1 MLALLFFNWNIMF
14 KVISMKKSLITVSTL
29 ALFAGAAAADDSAHR
44 TIDSGTYS
52 DSVYAAESD
61 VSEGGSS
68 LTINGGTFNLSS
80 TDERQK
86 NLYGGGKAGSTI
98 VGDTS
103 FIFNGGDVVNI
114 SGWTHSFYG
123 ASAENSLV
131 KGNSTV
137 EINSGNISGTD
148 LQRSGIFG
156 GAGAGSTVEGNVNV
170 NINGGTI
177 TGMTV
182 FGGGDGA
189 SPCNAVNGTYSN
201 YLNKA
206 DTSFV
211 KGNVNVNIGKNA
223 TVYYVCAGGRGYNVI
238 EGNTTL
244 TIDGAIKAP
253 GCGQAI
259 NFGTS
264 RVGVIK
270 GTATA
275 YINSGAT
282 LEKNVAVYLNGEIHG
297 DNVNYSADGSVASV
311 KDASKNVVKLYID
324 GTTIDSS
331 VQASGD
337 DWSSKAVIYGSSLI
351 SAKDSTITKMRGA
364 FGTNT
369 VVHGDT
375 NIELSNTTITDK
387 IYVGSDTAAIKGNA
401 NLVVNGGSINEI
413 YGSYGTSSAQ
423 GVVGGNMNV
432 LLKDAAVNN
441 VYLAGKGNALLEG
454 KATLTL
460 TGNTSVSG
468 IISAGGKEVSGYAP
482 EIKGD
487 SVLAL
492 GSASDAYTG
501 TLAATIAD
509 FDRVEISNS
518 ETNVAFENAF
528 TVSVFQV
535 AAQAKATLADGTDF
549 SKLVL
554 TFDSDFAQ
562 GDTGSVNL
570 ESIFGS
576 SVSIVLSALQGET
589 GATLTVKDGNGQEWS
604 LASESISG
612 NTISYEI
619 GSAIPEPST
628 YAAIIGAIALG
639 FAVCRRRK

>member
-1 MLALLFFNWNIMF
+1 MKTGIYML
-14 KVISMKKSLITVSTL
+14 SLT
-29 ALFAGAAAADDSAHR
+29 ALFAGAAMAADDAHR
-44 TIDSGTYS
+44 VISEGTYS
-52 DSVYAAESD
+52 ESQYATETNVAS
-61 VSEGGSS
+61 GGSS
-68 LTINGGTFNLSS
+68 LTINGGTFNLST
-80 TDERQK
+80 TDTAQK
-86 NLYGGGKAGSTI
+86 NLYGGGSAGSTI

-103 FIFNGGDVVNI
+103 FVFNGGDIVNI

-156 GAGAGSTVEGNVNV
+156 GAGAGSTVEGDVSV

-189 SPCNAVNGTYSN
+189 VPCNDVNGTYGA

-206 DTSFV
+206 DTSYV
-211 KGNVNVNIGKNA
+211 KGNVSVNIGKDA
-223 TVYYVCAGGRGYNVI
+223 TVYYVSAGGRGYNVI

-244 TIDGAIKAP
+244 TIDGTIKAP
-253 GCGQAI
+253 GGGQAI

-270 GTATA
+270 GSATA

-282 LEKNVAVYLNGEIHG
+282 IEKNVAVYLNGEIHG
-297 DNVNYSADGSVASV
+297 NNVNYNEDGSVASV
-311 KDASKNVVKLYID
+311 KDASKNVVSLYID

-337 DWSSKAVIYGSSLI
+337 DWSNRAVLYGSSLI
-351 SAKDSTITKMRGA
+351 DAKDSTITKMRGA

-369 VVHGDT
+369 VVHGNT

-387 IYVGSDTAAIKGNA
+387 IYVGSDTATIKGNA
-401 NLVVNGGSINEI
+401 NLVANGGSINEI
-413 YGSYGTSSAQ
+413 YGSYGTADTR
-423 GVVGGNMNV
+423 GVVGGNLNV
-432 LLKDAAVNN
+432 SLKDTAVKNI
-441 VYLAGKGNALLEG
+441 YLAGKGNALLEG
-454 KATLTL
+454 NATLTL

-468 IISAGGKEVSGYAP
+468 IISAGGKEVSGFAP

-492 GSASDAYTG
+492 GSTTDAYTG
-501 TLAATIAD
+501 TIAATIAD
-509 FDRVEISNS
+509 FDRIEISNS
-518 ETNVAFENAF
+518 ETNVAFKNAF
-528 TVSVFQV
+528 TVSVLQV
-535 AAQAKATLADGTDF
+535 AAQSKATLADGTDF

-554 TFDSDFAQ
+554 SFDSDFTQ
-562 GDTGSVNL
+562 GDTSSVDL
-570 ESIFGS
+570 EAIFGS
-576 SVSIVLSALQGET
+576 STSVVLSALQEEA
-589 GATLTVKDGNGQEWS
+589 GATLTVKDGSGQEWS
-604 LASESISG
+604 LASKDFSD
-612 NTISYEI
+612 NTLSFVI
-619 GSAIPEPST
+619 GSQIPEPAT
-628 YAAIIGAIALG
+628 YAAIFGAMALA
-639 FAVCRRRK
+639 FAAYRRRK

>member
-1 MLALLFFNWNIMF
+1 MLACLFFNWNIMF
-14 KVISMKKSLITVSTL
+14 KVISMKKSLITLSTL

-61 VSEGGSS
+61 VAEGGSS

-103 FIFNGGDVVNI
+103 FIFNGGDIVNI

-156 GAGAGSTVEGNVNV
+156 GAGAGSTVEGDVNV

-189 SPCNAVNGTYSN
+189 TPCNAVNGTYGN

-244 TIDGAIKAP
+244 TIDGTIKAP
-253 GCGQAI
+253 GGGQAI

-297 DNVNYSADGSVASV
+297 NNVNYNADGSVASV

-337 DWSSKAVIYGSSLI
+337 DWSSKAVIYGSSLV

-401 NLVVNGGSINEI
+401 NFVVNGGSINEI
-413 YGSYGTSSAQ
+413 YGSYGTADAQ
-423 GVVGGNMNV
+423 GVVGGNLNV
-432 LLKDAAVNN
+432 SLKDAAVNN
-441 VYLAGKGNALLEG
+441 VYLAGKGNALLKG
-454 KATLTL
+454 NATLTL

-468 IISAGGKEVSGYAP
+468 IISAGGKEVSGFAP

-554 TFDSDFAQ
+554 AFDSDFAQ
-562 GDTGSVNL
+562 GDTGSVDL

-589 GATLTVKDGNGQEWS
+589 GATLTVKDGSGQEWS

-619 GSAIPEPST
+619 GSAIPEPAT
-628 YAAIIGAIALG
+628 YAAIFGALAMGL
-639 FAVCRRRK
+639 AVYRRRK

>member
-1 MLALLFFNWNIMF
+1 MLACLFFNWNIML
-14 KVISMKKSLITVSTL
+14 KVITMKKSLIALSTL

-44 TIDSGTYS
+44 TIEGGTYS

-61 VSEGGSS
+61 VAGGGAS

-80 TDERQK
+80 IDDSQK

-103 FIFNGGDVVNI
+103 FVFNGGDVVNI

-156 GAGAGSTVEGNVNV
+156 GAGAGSTVEGNVSV
-170 NINGGTI
+170 SINGGTI
-177 TGMTV
+177 IGMTV

-189 SPCNAVNGTYSN
+189 TPCNDVNGTYGAF
-201 YLNKA
+201 LNKA
-206 DTSFV
+206 DTSYV
-211 KGNVNVNIGKNA
+211 KGNVSVNIGKNA
-223 TVYYVCAGGRGYNVI
+223 SVYYVSAGGRGYNVI

-244 TIDGAIKAP
+244 TIDGTVKAP
-253 GCGQAI
+253 AGGQAI

-275 YINSGAT
+275 YINSSAAI
-282 LEKNVAVYLNGEIHG
+282 EKNVAVYLNGEIHG
-297 DNVNYSADGSVASV
+297 NNVNYNADGSVASV

-337 DWSSKAVIYGSSLI
+337 DWSNKAVIYGSSLI
-351 SAKDSTITKMRGA
+351 DAKDSTITKMRGA

-375 NIELSNTTITDK
+375 NIELSNTIITDK
-387 IYVGSDTAAIKGNA
+387 IYVGADTAAIKGNA
-401 NLVVNGGSINEI
+401 NIVVNGGSVKGI
-413 YGSYGTSSAQ
+413 YGSYGTATSQ
-423 GVVGGNMNV
+423 GVVGANLNV
-432 LLKDAAVNN
+432 LLNNTAVEN

-460 TGNTSVSG
+460 TGNTSISG
-468 IISAGGKEVSGYAP
+468 TVSAGGLESSGYAP

-487 SVLAL
+487 TVLAF
-492 GSASDAYTG
+492 GNASNAYTG
-501 TLAATIAD
+501 TIVATISD

-518 ETNVAFENAF
+518 ETSVAFENAF
-528 TVSVFQV
+528 TVSVLQI
-535 AAQAKATLADGTDF
+535 AAQSKAILADGTDF

-554 TFDSDFAQ
+554 SFDSDFAQ
-562 GDTGSVNL
+562 GDTGSVDL
-570 ESIFGS
+570 EAIFGAS
-576 SVSIVLSALQGET
+576 TSVVLSALQGET
-589 GATLTVKDGNGQEWS
+589 VALLTVKDGKGQEWS
-604 LASESISG
+604 LASEIISG

-619 GSAIPEPST
+619 GSQIPEPST
-628 YAAIIGAIALG
+628 YAVIFGALALG
-639 FAVCRRRK
+639 LAVYRRRK

>member
-1 MLALLFFNWNIMF
+1 
-14 KVISMKKSLITVSTL
+14 MKKSLITLSTL
-29 ALFAGAAAADDSAHR
+29 ALFAGATSADDSAHR
-44 TIDSGTYS
+44 TIEGGTYS
-52 DSVYAAESD
+52 DSVYATESNVD
-61 VSEGGSS
+61 GGGAS

-80 TDERQK
+80 TDDSQK

-103 FIFNGGDVVNI
+103 FVFNGGDIVNI

-156 GAGAGSTVEGNVNV
+156 GAGAGSTVEGNVSV

-189 SPCNAVNGTYSN
+189 TPCNDINGTYGA

-206 DTSFV
+206 DTSYV
-211 KGNVNVNIGKNA
+211 KGNVSVNIGKNA
-223 TVYYVCAGGRGYNVI
+223 SVYYVSAGGRGYNVI

-244 TIDGAIKAP
+244 TINGTVKAP
-253 GCGQAI
+253 GGGQAI

-275 YINSGAT
+275 YINSTAAI
-282 LEKNVAVYLNGEIHG
+282 EKNVAVYLNGEIHG
-297 DNVNYSADGSVASV
+297 NNVNYNADGSVASV

-337 DWSSKAVIYGSSLI
+337 DWSNKAVIYGSSLI
-351 SAKDSTITKMRGA
+351 DARDSTITKMRGA

-375 NIELSNTTITDK
+375 NIELSNTIITDK
-387 IYVGSDTAAIKGNA
+387 IYVGADTAAIKGNA
-401 NLVVNGGSINEI
+401 NIAVNGGSVKGI
-413 YGSYGTSSAQ
+413 YGSYGTATSQ
-423 GVVGGNMNV
+423 GVVGGNLNV
-432 LLKDAAVNN
+432 LLNNTAVEN

-460 TGNTSVSG
+460 TGNTSISG
-468 IISAGGKEVSGYAP
+468 TVSAGGLESGGYAP

-487 SVLAL
+487 TVLAF
-492 GSASDAYTG
+492 GNTSNAYAG
-501 TLAATIAD
+501 TMTATIVD

-518 ETNVAFENAF
+518 ETSVAFENAF
-528 TVSVFQV
+528 TVSVLQI
-535 AAQAKATLADGTDF
+535 ATQSKATLADGTDF

-554 TFDSDFAQ
+554 SFDSDFAQ
-562 GDTGSVNL
+562 GDTGSVDL
-570 ESIFGS
+570 EAIFGDS
-576 SVSIVLSALQGET
+576 TSVVLSALQGET
-589 GATLTVKDGNGQEWS
+589 GALLTVKDGNGQEWS

-612 NTISYEI
+612 NMISYEI
-619 GSAIPEPST
+619 GSQIPEPAT
-628 YAAIIGAIALG
+628 YAAVFGALALG
-639 FAVCRRRK
+639 LAVYRRRK

>member
-1 MLALLFFNWNIMF
+1 
-14 KVISMKKSLITVSTL
+14 MKKSLITFSTF
-29 ALFAGAAAADDSAHR
+29 ALFAGAVFADDSAHK
-44 TIDSGTYS
+44 TISEGTYTNS
-52 DSVYAAESD
+52 IYASESD
-61 VSEGGSS
+61 VASGGSS
-68 LTINGGTFNLSS
+68 LTINGGTFNLASS
-80 TDERQK
+80 DDVLK

-103 FIFNGGDVVNI
+103 FIFNDGNALAG
-114 SGWTHSFYG
+114 SGNTFSFYG

-137 EINSGNISGTD
+137 EINGGNISGTN

-177 TGMTV
+177 TDVTV

-189 SPCNAVNGTYSN
+189 IPCNDFNGTYSN

-211 KGNVNVNIGKNA
+211 KGNVSVNIGKDA
-223 TVYYVCAGGRGYNVI
+223 TVNYVSAGGRGYNVI

-244 TIDGAIKAP
+244 TIDGTVKALGP
-253 GCGQAI
+253 DVGGMQF

-275 YINSGAT
+275 YINSSAT

-297 DNVNYSADGSVASV
+297 NNVNYNEDGSVASV
-311 KDASKNVVKLYID
+311 KDASKNIVKLYID

-337 DWSSKAVIYGSSLI
+337 DLSNRAVLYGSSLI
-351 SAKDSTITKMRGA
+351 EAKNSTITKMRGA
-364 FGTNT
+364 FGENT

-375 NIELSNTTITDK
+375 NISLSNTTVTDK

-401 NLVVNGGSINEI
+401 NLVVNGGSVNEI
-413 YGSYGTSSAQ
+413 YGSYGTSNAQ
-423 GVVGGNMNV
+423 GVVGGNLNV

-454 KATLTL
+454 NATITL
-460 TGNTSVSG
+460 TGSSSVSG
-468 IISAGGKEVSGYAP
+468 MLSAGGKEVSGCAP
-482 EIKGD
+482 EVKGD
-487 SVLAL
+487 SVLAF
-492 GSASDAYTG
+492 GNATDAYNG
-501 TLAATIAD
+501 TISANITD
-509 FDRVEISNS
+509 FDKIEISNS
-518 ETNVAFENAF
+518 ATNVAFDKAF
-528 TVSVFQV
+528 DVSVLQV
-535 AAQAKATLADGTDF
+535 ATEAKATLASGTSF
-549 SKLVL
+549 EKLIL
-554 TFDSDFAQ
+554 AFDSDFTQ
-562 GDTGSVNL
+562 GENGDFNL
-570 ESIFGS
+570 ETVFGS
-576 SVSIVLSALQGET
+576 ELSALENSVIT
-589 GATLTVKDGNGQEWS
+589 FKDANGVEWS
-604 LASESISG
+604 LAKSEITDG
-612 NTISYEI
+612 TISYVV
-619 GSAIPEPST
+619 GSQIPEPAT
-628 YAAIIGAIALG
+628 CAAIFGALALA
-639 FAVCRRRK
+639 FAAYRRRK

>member
-29 ALFAGAAAADDSAHR
+29 ALFAGAATADDSAHR

-253 GCGQAI
+253 GGGQAI

-297 DNVNYSADGSVASV
+297 DNVNYNADGSVASV

-413 YGSYGTSSAQ
+413 YGSYGTADAQ

-468 IISAGGKEVSGYAP
+468 IISAGGKEVSGDAP

-619 GSAIPEPST
+619 GSAIPEPAT
-628 YAAIIGAIALG
+628 YAAVFGAIALG
-639 FAVCRRRK
+639 FTVYRRRK

>member
-1 MLALLFFNWNIMF
+1 MR
-14 KVISMKKSLITVSTL
+14 KSLITLSTF
-29 ALFAGAAAADDSAHR
+29 ALFVGAAMAIEDAHR
-44 TIDSGTYS
+44 VISDGTYS
-52 DSVYAAESD
+52 ESQYATETD
-61 VSEGGSS
+61 VASGGSS
-68 LTINGGTFNLSS
+68 LTINGGTFNLST
-80 TDERQK
+80 TDTVQK

-103 FIFNGGDVVNI
+103 FIFNGGDIVNI
-114 SGWTHSFYG
+114 GGWTHSFYG

-189 SPCNAVNGTYSN
+189 VPCNDVNGTYGA

-206 DTSFV
+206 ETSYV
-211 KGNVNVNIGKNA
+211 KGNVSVNIGKDA
-223 TVYYVCAGGRGYNVI
+223 TVYYVSTGGRGYNVI

-244 TIDGAIKAP
+244 TIDGTIKSP
-253 GCGQAI
+253 GGGQAI

-275 YINSGAT
+275 YINSNAT
-282 LEKNVAVYLNGEIHG
+282 IEKNVAVYLNGEIHG
-297 DNVNYSADGSVASV
+297 DNVIYNADGSVISV
-311 KDASKNVVKLYID
+311 KDASKNVVSLHID

-337 DWSSKAVIYGSSLI
+337 DWSNRAVLYGSSLI
-351 SAKDSTITKMRGA
+351 EAKNSTITKMRGA

-369 VVHGDT
+369 VVHGNT
-375 NIELSNTTITDK
+375 NIELTNTTITDK
-387 IYVGSDTAAIKGNA
+387 IYVGSDTAVIKGDA
-401 NLVVNGGSINEI
+401 NLVVNGGSIKGI
-413 YGSYGTSSAQ
+413 YGSYGTAAAQ
-423 GVVGGNMNV
+423 GVVSGKLNV
-432 LLKDAAVNN
+432 LLKDATVEN

-460 TGNTSVSG
+460 TGNTSISG
-468 IISAGGKEVSGYAP
+468 RVSAGGLESGGYTP

-487 SVLAL
+487 SLLAF
-492 GSASDAYTG
+492 GNATDAYTG
-501 TLAATIAD
+501 TIAATIED
-509 FDRVEISNS
+509 FDKIEISNAT
-518 ETNVAFENAF
+518 TNVVFEK
-528 TVSVFQV
+528 VFDVPVLQV
-535 AAQAKATLADGTDF
+535 ATDAKVSLANGTDF
-549 SKLVL
+549 EKLIL
-554 TFDSDFAQ
+554 SFDSDFSQ
-562 GDTGSVNL
+562 GDTSSVDL
-570 ESIFGS
+570 ETIFGS
-576 SVSIVLSALQGET
+576 STSIVLSALQNET
-589 GATLTVKDGNGQEWS
+589 GASLTVKDSSGQEWS
-604 LASESISG
+604 LASKDFTD
-612 NTISYEI
+612 NTLSFVV
-619 GSAIPEPST
+619 GSQVPEPAT
-628 YAAIIGAIALG
+628 VAAIFGAVALA
-639 FAVCRRRK
+639 FAVYRRRK

>member
-1 MLALLFFNWNIMF
+1 MLACLFFNWNIMF
-14 KVISMKKSLITVSTL
+14 KVISMKKSLITLSTL

-61 VSEGGSS
+61 VAEGGSS

-103 FIFNGGDVVNI
+103 FIFNGGDIANI

-156 GAGAGSTVEGNVNV
+156 GAGAGSTVEGDVNV

-189 SPCNAVNGTYSN
+189 TPCNAVNGTYGA

-244 TIDGAIKAP
+244 TIDGTIKAP
-253 GCGQAI
+253 GGGQAI

-297 DNVNYSADGSVASV
+297 NNVNYNADGSVASV

-337 DWSSKAVIYGSSLI
+337 DWSNKAVIYGSSLI

-413 YGSYGTSSAQ
+413 YGSYGTADAQ
-423 GVVGGNMNV
+423 GVVGGNLNV
-432 LLKDAAVNN
+432 SLKDAAVNN
-441 VYLAGKGNALLEG
+441 VYLAGKGNALLKG
-454 KATLTL
+454 NATLTL

-468 IISAGGKEVSGYAP
+468 IISAGGKEVSGFAP

-562 GDTGSVNL
+562 GDTGSVDL

-589 GATLTVKDGNGQEWS
+589 GATLTVKDGSGQEWS

-619 GSAIPEPST
+619 GSAIPEPAT
-628 YAAIIGAIALG
+628 YAAIFGALAMGLALY
-639 FAVCRRRK
+639 RRRK